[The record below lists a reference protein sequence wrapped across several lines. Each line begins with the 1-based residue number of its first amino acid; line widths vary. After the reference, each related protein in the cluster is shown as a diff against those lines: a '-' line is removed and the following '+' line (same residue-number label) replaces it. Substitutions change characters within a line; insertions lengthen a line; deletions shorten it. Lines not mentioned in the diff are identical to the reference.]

1 MAGHQFSRTER
12 DFEDTAFEPRSS
24 FDFDE
29 DVANIGNSMTEFHGF
44 HGQDLDF
51 HMMNSM

>member
-1 MAGHQFSRTER
+1 MAQR
-12 DFEDTAFEPRSS
+12 DFEDSAFGSRSS

-29 DVANIGNSMTEFHGF
+29 DVANMGHGMAEFQGY

-51 HMMNSM
+51 HLMNGM